1 LSLRRLASIRHDN
14 PPGGNASHR
23 HRVVATIANE
33 ELLQPGAYMHF
44 LLGDIGGT
52 NARFALVTDRQLG
65 QIRHV
70 TAADYPNVGDAITAF
85 LSHYGA
91 SAAGAVL
98 AVAGPIAGERCAI
111 TNSPWVIEAA
121 ALRSSFGFSRVH
133 LVNDFEAVALSLPH
147 LTAADLF
154 PIGGGEAERGEPM
167 LVLGPGTGFGAAALV
182 WQDGRAIPI
191 ATEGGHNTLPGTSPR
206 EDAIIEHLRGRFGH
220 VSIERA
226 VSGPGLENLYNA
238 IAALDG
244 LNVPARNPNDI
255 TNAALHEN
263 CGASRM
269 ALDMFCAM
277 LGTVAGNLALTF
289 RAAGGV
295 YIAGGIAPRI
305 VEFLAT
311 SDFRARFESKGRFQK
326 FLQRIPTSVIVHPYP
341 SFPGLQAL
349 TETMGSEPR

>member
-1 LSLRRLASIRHDN
+1 M
-14 PPGGNASHR
+14 
-23 HRVVATIANE
+23 
-33 ELLQPGAYMHF
+33 QF

-52 NARFALVTDRQLG
+52 NARFALVTDKQLG

-70 TAADYPNVGDAITAF
+70 TAADYPNVGDAIAAF

-91 SAAGAVL
+91 SAGGAVL

-111 TNSPWVIEAA
+111 TNSPWVVEAA
-121 ALRSSFGFSRVH
+121 ALRASFGFSHVR

-147 LTAADLF
+147 LTATDLF
-154 PIGGGEAERGEPM
+154 PIGGGKVQEMAERGEPM

-182 WQDGRAIPI
+182 WHAGRAVPI
-191 ATEGGHNTLPGTSPR
+191 ATEGGHNTLPGTSLR
-206 EDAIIEHLRGRFGH
+206 EDAIIAHLRGRFGH

-255 TNAALHEN
+255 TNAALNEN

-277 LGTVAGNLALTF
+277 LGAVAGNFALTF

-305 VEFLAT
+305 AECLAA
-311 SDFRARFESKGRFQK
+311 SDFRARFESKGRFQEV
-326 FLQRIPTSVIVHPYP
+326 LQRIPTSVIMHPYP
-341 SFPGLQAL
+341 SFPGMQAL
-349 TETMGSEPR
+349 TETMG